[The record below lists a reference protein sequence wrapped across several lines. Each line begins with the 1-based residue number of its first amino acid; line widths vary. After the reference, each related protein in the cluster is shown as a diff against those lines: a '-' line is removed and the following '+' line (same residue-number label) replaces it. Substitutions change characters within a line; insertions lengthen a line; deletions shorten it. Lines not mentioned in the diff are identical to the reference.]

1 MIDSVLF
8 ASHCLGAVTRLL
20 ESPTKIQRIL
30 VSLEVNNLG
39 RFAVMVAAANQTQ
52 VTLIYVSDATKI
64 ASLGIVKLVK

>member
-1 MIDSVLF
+1 MIDSVLC
-8 ASHCLGAVTRLL
+8 ASHCLGAVTLLL

-30 VSLEVNNLG
+30 SLEVNNLG

-52 VTLIYVSDATKI
+52 VTLVYVSDTTKI